1 MDSSLSW
8 YVVPKQAVITY
19 LIKLWQYPP
28 TSGITYCQ
36 REGNLKGKCW
46 GLSEILW
53 RQCSDS
59 RGEKG
64 TQYPTLRVI
73 SNTLRSTRHDKNI
86 APAEGFV
93 MRDRL
98 LFSLGEKNCFL
109 IASAYFTYIMS
120 QTQCGHVTAWEVFGE
135 RDSCSSSHFH
145 QKTFPDE
152 FIQIFSF

>member
-8 YVVPKQAVITY
+8 HVVPKQAVITY
-19 LIKLWQYPP
+19 LIKLWRYPP

-64 TQYPTLRVI
+64 RQYPTLRVI
-73 SNTLRSTRHDKNI
+73 SNTLRSMRHDKNI
-86 APAEGFV
+86 APAEDFI

-98 LFSLGEKNCFL
+98 LFSLGEKKLLPNSICL
-109 IASAYFTYIMS
+109 VYIYNEPNS
-120 QTQCGHVTAWEVFGE
+120 VW
-135 RDSCSSSHFH
+135 SCYCLGSVWREGQLFFQSFSPED
-145 QKTFPDE
+145 FPCWIHSD
-152 FIQIFSF
+152 F